1 MNNPSDFLNFFEQT
15 QEIIRLTSHLDNLDS
30 IYHYSV
36 PNIKLFYP
44 EPFIASAS
52 FMHSDI

>member
-1 MNNPSDFLNFFEQT
+1 MISAHLIDFIDQTEDALFFNNLENVQT
-15 QEIIRLTSHLDNLDS
+15 

-36 PNIKLFYP
+36 PNTKLFYP

-52 FMHSDI
+52 FMHSDL